1 MGSMSVPYE
10 YSFIRI
16 SKTEEIHTSARKYR
30 DLRLQAL
37 KISPGSFS
45 STYEIESAF
54 TEFDWKNLLTAPD
67 REIFICVATPLN
79 HDSSESDPVWI
90 GQVTLR
96 GPLSLE
102 DFILPPE
109 SGEPPQKSDAEEE
122 RWQMLSLFTLPEH
135 RGNGL
140 GARLCQSALDYLRT
154 VRSSP
159 PGVQVRLIIKAENE
173 VTVKLYQR
181 LGFKEAG
188 LATLA
193 EALVVNGDGHL
204 MPEDTSGPK
213 YNTRAGLI
221 MNYRI
226 SRS

>member
-1 MGSMSVPYE
+1 MGSTSVSYH
-10 YSFIRI
+10 YFFFRI
-16 SKTEEIHTSARKYR
+16 SKTEGIHTSVQKYR
-30 DLRLQAL
+30 DLRLKAL
-37 KISPGSFS
+37 KTAPGSFS

-54 TEFDWKNLLTAPD
+54 TEADWRRILTAPD
-67 REIFICVATPLN
+67 REIFICAATPLN
-79 HDSSESDPVWI
+79 QDSSDLDAVWI

-102 DFILPPE
+102 NFILSPE

-140 GARLCQSALDYLRT
+140 GASLCQNALDYLRT
-154 VRSSP
+154 CRSSP
-159 PGVQVRLIIKAENE
+159 LGVQVRLIVKKGNHI
-173 VTVKLYQR
+173 TVKLYER
-181 LGFKEAG
+181 LGFSEAG

-193 EALVVNGDGHL
+193 EALVVNGDAHL
-204 MPEDTSGPK
+204 LPADNSGPK

-221 MNYRI
+221 MTYHI

>member
-1 MGSMSVPYE
+1 MSVSHE

-16 SKTEEIHTSARKYR
+16 SKTEEIHTSAHKYR

-37 KISPGSFS
+37 KTAPGSFS
-45 STYEIESAF
+45 STYEIESAL
-54 TEFDWKNLLTAPD
+54 TEAGWINILTAAD
-67 REIFICVATPLN
+67 REIFICAATPLN
-79 HDSSESDPVWI
+79 QDSSDSDPLWI

-109 SGEPPQKSDAEEE
+109 SGEPPQKPDAEEE

-140 GARLCQSALDYLRT
+140 GARLCQSALDYLKSF
-154 VRSSP
+154 RSSP

-173 VTVKLYQR
+173 VTVRLYQR
-181 LGFKEAG
+181 LGFSEAG

-221 MNYRI
+221 MNYRML
-226 SRS
+226 RS

>member
-1 MGSMSVPYE
+1 MGFTSGSCDY
-10 YSFIRI
+10 FFFRI
-16 SKTEEIHTSARKYR
+16 PKTEEIHISAQKYR
-30 DLRLQAL
+30 DLRLKAL
-37 KISPGSFS
+37 KSSPGSFS

-54 TEFDWKNLLTAPD
+54 TEADWINILTAPD
-67 REIFICVATPLN
+67 REIFICAATPLN
-79 HDSSESDPVWI
+79 QESSDSGAVWI

-102 DFILPPE
+102 NFILPPE

-122 RWQMLSLFTLPEH
+122 RWQMLSLFALPEH

-140 GARLCQSALDYLRT
+140 GASLCQNALDYLRT
-154 VRSSP
+154 CRSSP
-159 PGVQVRLIIKAENE
+159 LGVQVRLIIKPENH

-181 LGFKEAG
+181 LGFSEAG

-193 EALVVNGDGHL
+193 EALIVNGDQHL
-204 MPEDTSGPK
+204 LPEDTSGPK

-221 MNYRI
+221 MIYLI